1 MFRFKWSHLVEQM
14 AYEKAM
20 REQRMRFEI
29 GQAKKE
35 TNFYTNMVEKSKRM
49 KRMKRI
55 NDNDNKSTMRHK
67 QRLTD
72 EEIRKRKKQLNNEV
86 DMELLSKIFS

>member
-1 MFRFKWSHLVEQM
+1 MFRFKWSNLVEQM

-49 KRMKRI
+49 KRI
-55 NDNDNKSTMRHK
+55 NDNDNKSTMRHYK

>member
-49 KRMKRI
+49 KRI
-55 NDNDNKSTMRHK
+55 NDNDNKSTMRYYK

>member
-1 MFRFKWSHLVEQM
+1 M
-14 AYEKAM
+14 AYEKATK
-20 REQRMRFEI
+20 EQRMRFEI

-49 KRMKRI
+49 KRI
-55 NDNDNKSTMRHK
+55 NDNGNDNDNESTMRHYK

-72 EEIRKRKKQLNNEV
+72 EEIRKRKKQLNNQV

>member
-1 MFRFKWSHLVEQM
+1 
-14 AYEKAM
+14 M
-20 REQRMRFEI
+20 REQRMRFEV

-49 KRMKRI
+49 KRT
-55 NDNDNKSTMRHK
+55 NDNDNDKSTMRHYK

-72 EEIRKRKKQLNNEV
+72 EEIRKRKKQLNNQV

>member
-49 KRMKRI
+49 NRI
-55 NDNDNKSTMRHK
+55 NDNDKKSTMRHYK